1 MYYLEIIL
9 NLPVNQGFTYSY
21 EPSPDENEE
30 LKPQIGKRAEIMFG
44 NKKTEGFIIN
54 ILDSLPEDFPIPK
67 EKIQMI
73 YVANG
78 KAEGKDY
85 DSIICI
91 VDGSKIHFPMKY
103 VKSLSNDEYGN
114 IVIKLVP
121 VDENIFENAQGD
133 FGKTLE
139 LLLEVIF

>member
-1 MYYLEIIL
+1 
-9 NLPVNQGFTYSY
+9 
-21 EPSPDENEE
+21 
-30 LKPQIGKRAEIMFG
+30 
-44 NKKTEGFIIN
+44 
-54 ILDSLPEDFPIPK
+54 
-67 EKIQMI
+67 MI
-73 YVANG
+73 YVESG
-78 KAEGKDY
+78 KSECKHY

-114 IVIKLVP
+114 IVIKLVTL
-121 VDENIFENAQGD
+121 DEKTVENAEGD

>member
-1 MYYLEIIL
+1 MKKFIFMLAFVVASACAFASPATDAVKTFFAKGSCLSVDMQLLSDKKES
-9 NLPVNQGFTYSY
+9 VSVFTS
-21 EPSPDENEE
+21 
-30 LKPQIGKRAEIMFG
+30 
-44 NKKTEGFIIN
+44 
-54 ILDSLPEDFPIPK
+54 IPK

-121 VDENIFENAQGD
+121 VDENIFENAKGD